1 MKNFLAM
8 GFVALVLAA
17 GTPGLARCQD
27 EEGCKDH
34 PIVTRMPQ
42 FRIASCETKEFEA
55 FEFKVGLDATTGD
68 NKVKVVEG
76 RYTQIVYALNE
87 GAQASPLQVFRNHE
101 QAFQKL
107 RARVYKVWQAGSS
120 YNYLT
125 AVVSQN
131 GKETWV
137 MLEPSD
143 DEYKL
148 NIVELQTMAQQV
160 TANALLKDLN
170 EKGSVSLY
178 INFDSGKSVLK
189 EDGVAV
195 VAEIEQALKQQ
206 ADLKISIEG
215 HTDNTGTPV
224 GNRKLSGERAAAVV
238 AALKARG
245 IEPGR
250 LASAGRGQDKP
261 IADNGTEE
269 GRAKNRRVE
278 IVKR

>member
-1 MKNFLAM
+1 MKK
-8 GFVALVLAA
+8 AL
-17 GTPGLARCQD
+17 
-27 EEGCKDH
+27 
-34 PIVTRMPQ
+34 
-42 FRIASCETKEFEA
+42 F
-55 FEFKVGLDATTGD
+55 
-68 NKVKVVEG
+68 
-76 RYTQIVYALNE
+76 
-87 GAQASPLQVFRNHE
+87 
-101 QAFQKL
+101 
-107 RARVYKVWQAGSS
+107 
-120 YNYLT
+120 
-125 AVVSQN
+125 
-131 GKETWV
+131 
-137 MLEPSD
+137 PS
-143 DEYKL
+143 
-148 NIVELQTMAQQV
+148 T
-160 TANALLKDLN
+160 
-170 EKGSVSLY
+170 S
-178 INFDSGKSVLK
+178 LK

-250 LASAGRGQDKP
+250 LASAGHGQDKP